1 MRRSSA
7 PQLPQGISKSP
18 YLARASRWAFFR
30 RRRTCLLGFPIRFLR
45 FTARLKRCMGEKIDG
60 SSPKVKVRAVPA
72 WVLHPG
78 RLPLRSNGKRMA
90 QGPLPSDDGGLV
102 AAFRAGRGAAFDA
115 IVARHYA
122 GMLRVA
128 EQRCGSS
135 ALADDAV
142 QTALVRAHRY
152 LRGSGPVENV
162 GAWLRRV
169 VFNCATDLL
178 RTERHGA
185 ELTEEVPAVESDGAE
200 GKELRQ
206 ILADAILR
214 LPEVYRE
221 PLMMRYLHG
230 LEAREIAEQLK
241 DNVHSVKS
249 RIARGR
255 HELRLRVGGL
265 LRRSGYL

>member
-1 MRRSSA
+1 
-7 PQLPQGISKSP
+7 
-18 YLARASRWAFFR
+18 
-30 RRRTCLLGFPIRFLR
+30 
-45 FTARLKRCMGEKIDG
+45 
-60 SSPKVKVRAVPA
+60 
-72 WVLHPG
+72 
-78 RLPLRSNGKRMA
+78 MA
-90 QGPLPSDDGGLV
+90 KGPLPLDDGGLV
-102 AAFRAGRGAAFDA
+102 AAFRAGRGGAFDV
-115 IVARHYA
+115 IVERHYP

-128 EQRCGSS
+128 ERRCGTG

-152 LRGSGPVENV
+152 LRGSGRVENL

-178 RTERHGA
+178 KRERGNA
-185 ELTEEVPAVESDGAE
+185 ELTEDLPAAEASGVE

-206 ILADAILR
+206 ILKDAIDR
-214 LPEVYRE
+214 LPETYRE
-221 PLMMRYLHG
+221 PIEMRYLFG

-241 DNVHSVKS
+241 DNIHSVKS

-255 HELRLRVGGL
+255 RELRRRIEGV

>member
-1 MRRSSA
+1 
-7 PQLPQGISKSP
+7 
-18 YLARASRWAFFR
+18 
-30 RRRTCLLGFPIRFLR
+30 
-45 FTARLKRCMGEKIDG
+45 
-60 SSPKVKVRAVPA
+60 
-72 WVLHPG
+72 
-78 RLPLRSNGKRMA
+78 MA
-90 QGPLPSDDGGLV
+90 NGPLPADDGGLV
-102 AAFRAGRGAAFDA
+102 AAFRAGRGAAFDL
-115 IVARHYA
+115 IVERHYA

-128 EQRCGSS
+128 EQRCGSG

-152 LRGSGPVENV
+152 LRGSGPVDNL

-178 RTERHGA
+178 KTERPAA
-185 ELTEEVPAVESDGAE
+185 ELTEEVPAAESDGVE

-206 ILADAILR
+206 ILKDAILR
-214 LPEVYRE
+214 LPETYRE
-221 PLMMRYLHG
+221 PLTMRYVHG
-230 LEAREIAEQLK
+230 LEAREIAEQLR

-255 HELRLRVGGL
+255 HELRRRIEGV